1 MDGVAAVGGAGA
13 SVHADESAGWRAVY
27 LCAADGDGMMVSLIE
42 SNYMGFGSGMMGGST
57 GIMLQN
63 RGAYFSLD
71 PDHPNALAPRL
82 ADAAHAHAGDA
93 AA

>member
-1 MDGVAAVGGAGA
+1 
-13 SVHADESAGWRAVY
+13 
-27 LCAADGDGMMVSLIE
+27 MMVSLIE
-42 SNYMGFGSGMMGGST
+42 SNYMGFGSGIMGGST

-63 RGAYFSLD
+63 RGAYFS
-71 PDHPNALAPRL
+71 PGPVASERAAAAV